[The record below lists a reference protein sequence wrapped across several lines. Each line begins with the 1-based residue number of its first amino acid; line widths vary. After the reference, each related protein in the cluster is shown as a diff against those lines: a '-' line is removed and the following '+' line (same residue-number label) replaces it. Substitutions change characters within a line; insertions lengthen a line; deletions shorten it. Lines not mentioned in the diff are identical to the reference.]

1 MRRILSATALTL
13 LFASTLTAQSLRQQT
28 SGARSDGPS
37 QVISTNPFLP
47 LFGYFQGEYEK
58 RLNANASF
66 ALSASYVD
74 WSDDNR
80 TNVDAKL
87 RLYPQEHAL
96 EGLGLGAS
104 VGFASIQRDSYEDCS
119 LFGANCTTVAKRTVS
134 TPTFAV
140 EGQYQW
146 LLGSRRA
153 TAVTAGFGVKRY
165 FVNKDDSRGID
176 RVLPT
181 GRLTIGYAF

>member
-1 MRRILSATALTL
+1 MRPILSVTALTL
-13 LFASTLTAQSLRQQT
+13 LMSAPLAAQSLRQQT
-28 SGARSDGPS
+28 NGNRVDGPTR
-37 QVISTNPFLP
+37 VISTNPFLP
-47 LFGYFQGEYEK
+47 LFGFFQGEYEH
-58 RLNANASF
+58 RVNANASF
-66 ALSASYVD
+66 ALAGSYVD

-80 TNVDAKL
+80 TNIDAKL
-87 RLYPQEHAL
+87 RLYPDEHAL

-104 VGFASIQRDSYEDCS
+104 IGFASIRRDGYQDCGYLDAS
-119 LFGANCTTVAKRTVS
+119 CTTVAKKTYS
-134 TPTFAV
+134 SPTFAV

-146 LLGSRRA
+146 LLGTHRA

-165 FVNKDDSRGID
+165 FVNKGDSRGID